1 MTQRLLDA
9 LLETQQNV
17 NITVPLV
24 LLAKEL
30 RTLHTNV
37 CPLCLTYHS
46 CKEFNRLEDIIL
58 TSEASEKES
67 EADKMTQR
75 ILDALREMQSRQRTT
90 QYYLSAQSIAKQA
103 DLNEQ
108 DVSFSLLGMEKR
120 GIVTGYT
127 NMMGLRLWRLNPDY
141 VESETET

>member
-9 LLETQQNV
+9 LR
-17 NITVPLV
+17 
-24 LLAKEL
+24 EL
-30 RTLHTNV
+30 
-37 CPLCLTYHS
+37 
-46 CKEFNRLEDIIL
+46 
-58 TSEASEKES
+58 
-67 EADKMTQR
+67 
-75 ILDALREMQSRQRTT
+75 QSRQRTT

-127 NMMGLRLWRLNPDY
+127 NTMGLRLWRLNPDY
-141 VESETET
+141 VESEKAKEAKGKSLEPTATD

>member
-1 MTQRLLDA
+1 MEQRLLDA

-67 EADKMTQR
+67 E
-75 ILDALREMQSRQRTT
+75 TT
-90 QYYLSAQSIAKQA
+90 K
-103 DLNEQ
+103 
-108 DVSFSLLGMEKR
+108 
-120 GIVTGYT
+120 
-127 NMMGLRLWRLNPDY
+127 
-141 VESETET
+141 